1 MAWPLHLKC
10 GTWSLGLGRRAVE
23 ITPAEV
29 RVYRS
34 YLCLGCM
41 KILWTVETVFCE
53 DAPTIHLGRKFATDV
68 KEVLR
73 KLAERFGHI
82 PSPSREA
89 TDGGVSEE
97 GVRTSGPRIASSP
110 LPVEMRG
117 IRRTA

>member
-10 GTWSLGLGRRAVE
+10 GTWRLSLGRRAVE

-41 KILWTVETVFCE
+41 KVLWTVETVFCE
-53 DAPTIHLGRKFATDV
+53 DAPTIHLGRKFGADF
-68 KEVLR
+68 ESS
-73 KLAERFGHI
+73 A
-82 PSPSREA
+82 SPSRLA
-89 TDGGVSEE
+89 PGSGDPEE
-97 GVRTSGPRIASSP
+97 GAGTSGPRNAPEAIP
-110 LPVEMRG
+110 GEMRG